1 MNKRKKV
8 ILATIGI
15 GALLA
20 ATLVPIFLFTKDNE
34 NNNEKD
40 QKIVDDYVE
49 KLKKLTPKEVTIKE
63 TSGSIIKNKNS
74 ILRAIKNLDKF
85 PSIPNGVTL
94 EVKDDSKNLTLQG
107 TAVTLIVK
115 KLTIS
120 KEVTGFKAKR
130 SMLDQE
136 IIDGFVEKLKALT
149 TKEVTIS
156 ETSGSVTD
164 NKDSIKTKIET
175 LTNFPVVPSGVS
187 WEVKEEATAL
197 TLDGVNITLVVS
209 KGLISQEVTGFKAK
223 RSVSDQEVVDG
234 FVEKLKALVKK
245 EVTISQTSG
254 SVTDNKNFIKTS
266 IEILANFPVVPSG
279 VSWEVK
285 EEATTLTTA
294 GVNITLTV
302 SKGLVSQDV
311 TGFKAKRSQSSQE
324 VDQENVN
331 GFVEKLKALTT
342 KEVTISQ
349 TSGSVTDNKDSIKSS
364 IETLANFPVVPSGV
378 SWEVKEETTTLTTAG
393 VNITLTVSKGLVSQD
408 VTGFKAK
415 RSQSSQEVDQENV
428 NGFVE
433 KLKALVTKE
442 VTISQTSGSVTDNKD
457 SIKSSIETLA
467 NFPVVP
473 SGVSWEVKEEA
484 TTLTTTG
491 INITLTVSKGLV
503 SEEVTGFSAKR
514 SISDQEVVDDF
525 ILKLNNLVTKEVT
538 ISQTSGSVTDN
549 KDSIKSSIEN
559 LANFPVVPSGVSWE
573 VKEEATTLTT
583 AGVNIT
589 LTVSKGLVSQDVTG
603 FKAKRSQSSQEVDQE
618 NVNGFVEK
626 LKALTTKEVTISQ
639 TSGSVTDN
647 KDSIK
652 SSIETLANFPVVP
665 SGVSWEVKEEATTLT
680 TAGVNITL
688 TVSKGLV
695 SQDVTGFKAKR
706 SQSSQEVDQENVN
719 GFVEKLKALVT
730 KEVTISQT
738 SGSVTDNKDS
748 IKSSI
753 ETLANF
759 PVVPSG
765 VSWEVKE
772 EATTLTTTGINITL
786 TVSKG
791 LVSEEVTGF
800 SAKRSQSS
808 QEIDQENVNGF
819 VEKLKA
825 LVTKEVTISQTSGSV
840 TDNKDSI
847 KTSIET
853 LANFPVVP
861 SGLSW
866 EVKDEA
872 TVLTLDGV
880 NITLVVKKGLVTEEV
895 TGFSAKRSVSD
906 QEVVDGFVEKLKAL
920 VTKEVTISQTSG
932 SVTDNKNSIKTSIGA
947 LANFP
952 IVPSGV
958 SWEVK
963 DKATVLTLDG
973 VNITLV
979 VKKGLVTEEV
989 TGFSAKRSV
998 SDQEVVDGFVEKL
1011 KALVTKEVTI
1021 SQTSGSVTDNKD
1033 SIKTSIETL
1042 ANFPVV
1048 PSGLSWKVKEEA
1060 TALTLDGVNITL
1072 VVSKGL
1078 ISQDIRGFSAKRTK
1092 TQFELDTDSVNS
1104 VKKILDG
1111 KDPKLVTIE
1120 NVQAKVGAS
1129 GVATKIVAKLQ
1140 EVIEDNLDGVT
1151 IEVKA
1156 DDNNEDIIDTGDGTG
1171 FIITLSKGIVS
1182 EEISDWKVLRTKTSD
1197 ELIAENY
1204 KNELINSYKNLSSN
1218 DILIEIDS
1226 ASGTTLEQNKVAIIK
1241 AIKETYPFVLPPAG
1255 FDIRLKIGQDEII
1268 SSWGVTVDIEIF
1280 KVSSRNT
1287 LALISKD
1294 DIDAFIVQ
1302 KNRTP
1307 FEKIGSYFSVPNH
1320 KFVTIPYEKPD
1331 LTYKNLDENSVLIAV
1346 KKALFFTNPDFWTT
1360 TLLNEITLK
1369 PNQGITNFDVA
1380 RDVIIKYGKNPN
1392 ETEVTINVK
1401 KLSSGATIHEY
1412 FRAYENRNFDISS
1425 QVRITDWASVLN
1437 AIRDILLNRDSKV
1450 WNILRNSIIQS
1461 PNNGP
1466 YSLSKDSSG
1475 YSTFKVIYQFQGAQQ
1490 EINLSVRHLS
1500 SGLEIEKYFLTTNE
1514 NYEARKISIPSSTAT
1529 LNTAEKIFDAI
1540 KNYLKAK
1547 DSSIWKDQLLDELA
1561 ISNTNNTTSLVKG
1574 DPPKPFIVEYTNGAN
1589 KVTLV
1594 LKVKHLS

>member
-8 ILATIGI
+8 ILVTIGI

-175 LTNFPVVPSGVS
+175 LTNFPIVPSGVS

-223 RSVSDQEVVDG
+223 RSVLDQEVVDG

-254 SVTDNKNFIKTS
+254 SVTDNKDSIKTKVETLTNFPVVPSGVSWKVKEEATTLTTAGVNITLVVSKGLVSQEVTGFKAKRSVSDQEVVDGFVEKLKALTTKEVTISQTSGSVTDNKDS
-266 IEILANFPVVPSG
+266 IKTKVETLTNFPVVPSG

-285 EEATTLTTA
+285 EEATTLTTAGVNITLVVSKGLISQDVRGFSAKRSQSSQEIDQENVNGFVEKLKALTTKEVTISQTSGSVTDNKDSIKTKVETLTNFPVVPSGVSWEVKEEATPLTTA

-349 TSGSVTDNKDSIKSS
+349 TSGSVTDNKDSIKTKV
-364 IETLANFPVVPSGV
+364 ETL
-378 SWEVKEETTTLTTAG
+378 T
-393 VNITLTVSKGLVSQD
+393 
-408 VTGFKAK
+408 
-415 RSQSSQEVDQENV
+415 
-428 NGFVE
+428 
-433 KLKALVTKE
+433 
-442 VTISQTSGSVTDNKD
+442 
-457 SIKSSIETLA
+457 
-467 NFPVVP
+467 
-473 SGVSWEVKEEA
+473 
-484 TTLTTTG
+484 
-491 INITLTVSKGLV
+491 
-503 SEEVTGFSAKR
+503 
-514 SISDQEVVDDF
+514 
-525 ILKLNNLVTKEVT
+525 
-538 ISQTSGSVTDN
+538 
-549 KDSIKSSIEN
+549 
-559 LANFPVVPSGVSWE
+559 NFPVVPSGVSWE

-589 LTVSKGLVSQDVTG
+589 LTVSKGLVS
-603 FKAKRSQSSQEVDQE
+603 
-618 NVNGFVEK
+618 
-626 LKALTTKEVTISQ
+626 
-639 TSGSVTDN
+639 
-647 KDSIK
+647 
-652 SSIETLANFPVVP
+652 
-665 SGVSWEVKEEATTLT
+665 
-680 TAGVNITL
+680 
-688 TVSKGLV
+688 
-695 SQDVTGFKAKR
+695 
-706 SQSSQEVDQENVN
+706 
-719 GFVEKLKALVT
+719 
-730 KEVTISQT
+730 
-738 SGSVTDNKDS
+738 
-748 IKSSI
+748 
-753 ETLANF
+753 
-759 PVVPSG
+759 
-765 VSWEVKE
+765 
-772 EATTLTTTGINITL
+772 
-786 TVSKG
+786 
-791 LVSEEVTGF
+791 EEVTGF
-800 SAKRSQSS
+800 SAKRSVS
-808 QEIDQENVNGF
+808 DQELVDDF
-819 VEKLKA
+819 ILKLNN

-847 KTSIET
+847 KTSIGA
-853 LANFPVVP
+853 LANFPIVP

-866 EVKDEA
+866 EVKEEA
-872 TVLTLDGV
+872 TPLTLDGV
-880 NITLVVKKGLVTEEV
+880 NITLVVKKGLITEEV

-906 QEVVDGFVEKLKAL
+906 QEVVDDFILKLNNL

-932 SVTDNKNSIKTSIGA
+932 SVTDNKNSIKTSIET

-952 IVPSGV
+952 IVPSGL

-963 DKATVLTLDG
+963 DAATALTLDG
-973 VNITLV
+973 VNIKLV
-979 VKKGLVTEEV
+979 VKKGLITEEV
-989 TGFSAKRSV
+989 TGFSAKR
-998 SDQEVVDGFVEKL
+998 
-1011 KALVTKEVTI
+1011 
-1021 SQTSGSVTDNKD
+1021 
-1033 SIKTSIETL
+1033 
-1042 ANFPVV
+1042 
-1048 PSGLSWKVKEEA
+1048 
-1060 TALTLDGVNITL
+1060 
-1072 VVSKGL
+1072 
-1078 ISQDIRGFSAKRTK
+1078 TK
-1092 TQFELDTDSVNS
+1092 TQSELDADLVNS
-1104 VKKILDG
+1104 VKKILNE
-1111 KDPKLVTIE
+1111 KKSKLVTIE
-1120 NVQAKVGAS
+1120 NVQAKVGDA
-1129 GVATKIVAKLQ
+1129 GVPDKMVAKLQ
-1140 EVIEDNLDGVT
+1140 EVIEDNLGGV
-1151 IEVKA
+1151 IIQVKA
-1156 DDNNEDIIDTGDGTG
+1156 NIANEDIIDTGDGTG
-1171 FIITLSKGIVS
+1171 FIITLSKGSASV
-1182 EEISDWKVLRTKTSD
+1182 EISDWKVLRTKTSD

-1255 FDIRLKIGQDEII
+1255 FDIRLKTGQNEII

-1280 KVSSRNT
+1280 KVSTGNT

-1294 DIDAFIVQ
+1294 DTDAFIVQ
-1302 KNRTP
+1302 KNQTP
-1307 FEKIGSYFSVPNH
+1307 FEKIGSYFSVPNY

-1369 PNQGITNFDVA
+1369 PNQGID
-1380 RDVIIKYGKNPN
+1380 
-1392 ETEVTINVK
+1392 
-1401 KLSSGATIHEY
+1401 
-1412 FRAYENRNFDISS
+1412 
-1425 QVRITDWASVLN
+1425 
-1437 AIRDILLNRDSKV
+1437 
-1450 WNILRNSIIQS
+1450 
-1461 PNNGP
+1461 
-1466 YSLSKDSSG
+1466 
-1475 YSTFKVIYQFQGAQQ
+1475 
-1490 EINLSVRHLS
+1490 
-1500 SGLEIEKYFLTTNE
+1500 
-1514 NYEARKISIPSSTAT
+1514 
-1529 LNTAEKIFDAI
+1529 
-1540 KNYLKAK
+1540 
-1547 DSSIWKDQLLDELA
+1547 
-1561 ISNTNNTTSLVKG
+1561 
-1574 DPPKPFIVEYTNGAN
+1574 
-1589 KVTLV
+1589 
-1594 LKVKHLS
+1594 